1 MWENKRMIN
10 NIVIIL
16 GERRLGDGKNK
27 ELAGNAHQINV
38 SIRVFMLDGRLIS
51 VYYIINE

>member
-1 MWENKRMIN
+1 MIN
-10 NIVIIL
+10 NIVVIL